1 MTEPRKRKKLGEL
14 YFSLCKTL
22 NDCFC
27 GRSSYPFNT
36 FSIYFIIAAA
46 IALPI
51 AMGQAY
57 FQSGWHIAIE
67 IIFILFYL
75 GFLSCTIL
83 FYRKSIWH
91 WCVAVILLVHYISL
105 ADVIIKNS
113 SEFNILYLGF
123 VGVYFISYAS
133 WKSANDVNR
142 KGGLIDTIVL
152 AIGIAGCVIGLIMLQ
167 KQVQYAKVVVIAGVA
182 LIYIYAIARSLFW
195 LVYTQERKKLSLIKT
210 MFYVVFYLVLII
222 GLPFFLLWTGVEES
236 ILQNVIIPIY
246 ASVLGGAL
254 ALAGVAWTIR
264 FTKNERVEQ
273 DKKRDEER
281 REEERKK
288 CIPYIKLCPY
298 DKAKYCVDA
307 NFYKGIDLEQEC
319 EKIKDKTF
327 YNVQIEDFTVKNIS
341 NTNVIMCGVIIDNLF
356 YPFNHKLIL
365 EKGELCSVSTTK
377 NFRVNLAKGVSKI
390 ALVVEDIFQNSYLV
404 NCCFF
409 SKVDTK
415 IPYLISEINSVE
427 YTGIIIDYYASDI
440 ELPTILVKETT
451 NEQHSFRT

>member
-195 LVYTQERKKLSLIKT
+195 LVYTQERIKLSLIKT

-288 CIPYIKLCPY
+288 YRPVFNIYHGEY
-298 DKAKYCVDA
+298 RSFVDA
-307 NFYKGIDLEQEC
+307 YFEDFNGIHEIGYGYLGSINREHQV
-319 EKIKDKTF
+319 I
-327 YNVQIEDFTVKNIS
+327 IEDFILENSCFTEFYIRGVKIN
-341 NTNVIMCGVIIDNLF
+341 NKQYDRDRNLF
-356 YPFNHKLIL
+356 IKKEAYVQFDLDHMLLNLSEIFQTISLI
-365 EKGELCSVSTTK
+365 
-377 NFRVNLAKGVSKI
+377 
-390 ALVVEDIFQNSYLV
+390 VEDLLGNVYEVPL
-404 NCCFF
+404 
-409 SKVDTK
+409 DT
-415 IPYLISEINSVE
+415 E
-427 YTGIIIDYYASDI
+427 I
-440 ELPTILVKETT
+440 ELKDGIRHVEIKG
-451 NEQHSFRT
+451 SRRIKI

>member
-91 WCVAVILLVHYISL
+91 WCVAVILLVHYVSL

-123 VGVYFISYAS
+123 VGVFFISYAS
-133 WKSANDVNR
+133 WKSAKDVNR

-152 AIGIAGCVIGLIMLQ
+152 AIGIAGCVIGLILLQ
-167 KQVQYAKVVVIAGVA
+167 EQLQYAKVVVIAGVA

-195 LVYTQERKKLSLIKT
+195 LVYTQERIKLSLIKT

-281 REEERKK
+281 RTEERKK
-288 CIPYIKLCPY
+288 YRPVFNIYHGEY
-298 DKAKYCVDA
+298 RSFVDA
-307 NFYKGIDLEQEC
+307 HFEDFNGIHEIGYGYLGSINREHQ
-319 EKIKDKTF
+319 
-327 YNVQIEDFTVKNIS
+327 VVIEDFILENSCFTEFYIRGVKIN
-341 NTNVIMCGVIIDNLF
+341 NKQYDRDRNLF
-356 YPFNHKLIL
+356 IKKEAYVQFDLDHMPLNLSEIFQTISLI
-365 EKGELCSVSTTK
+365 
-377 NFRVNLAKGVSKI
+377 
-390 ALVVEDIFQNSYLV
+390 VEDLLGNVYEVPL
-404 NCCFF
+404 
-409 SKVDTK
+409 DT
-415 IPYLISEINSVE
+415 E
-427 YTGIIIDYYASDI
+427 I
-440 ELPTILVKETT
+440 ELKDGIRHVEIKG
-451 NEQHSFRT
+451 SRRIKI

>member
-1 MTEPRKRKKLGEL
+1 MTDPRKRKKLGKL
-14 YFSLCKTL
+14 YFNLCKTL

-27 GRSSYPFNT
+27 GSSSSPFNT
-36 FSIYFIIAAA
+36 FSIYFLIAAA

-67 IIFILFYL
+67 IIFTLFYL

-83 FYRKSIWH
+83 FYRKSVWH

-123 VGVYFISYAS
+123 VGVFFISYAS
-133 WKSANDVNR
+133 WKSAKDVNR

-167 KQVQYAKVVVIAGVA
+167 EQVQYAKVFVIAGVA

-195 LVYTQERKKLSLIKT
+195 LVYTQERIKLSLIKT
-210 MFYVVFYLVLII
+210 MFYVVFYLVLIM
-222 GLPFFLLWTGVEES
+222 GLPFFLLWTGIEES

-254 ALAGVAWTIR
+254 ALAGVAWTIQ
-264 FTKNERVEQ
+264 FTKDERIEQ

-281 REEERKK
+281 RTEERKK
-288 CIPYIKLCPY
+288 YRPVFNIYHGEY
-298 DKAKYCVDA
+298 RSFVDA
-307 NFYKGIDLEQEC
+307 HFEDFNGIHEIGYGYLGSINREHQ
-319 EKIKDKTF
+319 
-327 YNVQIEDFTVKNIS
+327 VVIEDFILENSCFTEFYIRGVKVN
-341 NTNVIMCGVIIDNLF
+341 NKQYDRDRNLF
-356 YPFNHKLIL
+356 IKKEAYVQFDLDHMPLNLSEIFQTISLI
-365 EKGELCSVSTTK
+365 
-377 NFRVNLAKGVSKI
+377 
-390 ALVVEDIFQNSYLV
+390 VEDLLGNVYEVPL
-404 NCCFF
+404 
-409 SKVDTK
+409 DA
-415 IPYLISEINSVE
+415 E
-427 YTGIIIDYYASDI
+427 I
-440 ELPTILVKETT
+440 ELKDGIRHVEIKG
-451 NEQHSFRT
+451 SRRIKI

>member
-1 MTEPRKRKKLGEL
+1 MTDPRKRKKLGKL
-14 YFSLCKTL
+14 YFNLCKTL

-27 GRSSYPFNT
+27 GSSSSPFNT
-36 FSIYFIIAAA
+36 FSIYFLIAAA

-67 IIFILFYL
+67 IIFTLFYL

-83 FYRKSIWH
+83 FYRKSVWH

-123 VGVYFISYAS
+123 VGVFFISYAS
-133 WKSANDVNR
+133 WKSAKDVNR

-167 KQVQYAKVVVIAGVA
+167 EQVQYAKVFVIAGVA

-195 LVYTQERKKLSLIKT
+195 LVYTQERIKLSLIKT
-210 MFYVVFYLVLII
+210 MFYVVFYLVLIM
-222 GLPFFLLWTGVEES
+222 GLPFFLLWTGIEES

-254 ALAGVAWTIR
+254 ALAGVAWTIQ
-264 FTKNERVEQ
+264 FTKDERIEQ

-281 REEERKK
+281 RTEERKK
-288 CIPYIKLCPY
+288 YRPVFNIYHGEY
-298 DKAKYCVDA
+298 RSFVDA
-307 NFYKGIDLEQEC
+307 HFEDFNGIHEIGYGYLGSINREHQ
-319 EKIKDKTF
+319 
-327 YNVQIEDFTVKNIS
+327 VVIEDFILENSCFTEFYIRGVKVN
-341 NTNVIMCGVIIDNLF
+341 NKQYDRDRNLF
-356 YPFNHKLIL
+356 IKKEAYVQFDLDHMPLNLSEIFQTISLI
-365 EKGELCSVSTTK
+365 
-377 NFRVNLAKGVSKI
+377 
-390 ALVVEDIFQNSYLV
+390 VEDLLGNVYEVPL
-404 NCCFF
+404 
-409 SKVDTK
+409 DT
-415 IPYLISEINSVE
+415 E
-427 YTGIIIDYYASDI
+427 I
-440 ELPTILVKETT
+440 ELKDGIRHVEIKG
-451 NEQHSFRT
+451 SRRIKI

>member
-36 FSIYFIIAAA
+36 FSIYFLIAEA

-123 VGVYFISYAS
+123 VGVFFISYAS
-133 WKSANDVNR
+133 WKSAKDVNR

-167 KQVQYAKVVVIAGVA
+167 EQVQYAKVFVIAGVA

-195 LVYTQERKKLSLIKT
+195 LVYTQERIKLSLIKT
-210 MFYVVFYLVLII
+210 MFYVVFYLVLIM

-288 CIPYIKLCPY
+288 YRPVFNIYHGEY
-298 DKAKYCVDA
+298 RSFVDA
-307 NFYKGIDLEQEC
+307 YFEDFNGIHEIGYGYLGSINREHQV
-319 EKIKDKTF
+319 I
-327 YNVQIEDFTVKNIS
+327 IEDFILENSCFTEFYIRGVKIN
-341 NTNVIMCGVIIDNLF
+341 NKQYDRDRNLF
-356 YPFNHKLIL
+356 IKKEAYVQFDLDHMLLNLSEIFQTISLI
-365 EKGELCSVSTTK
+365 
-377 NFRVNLAKGVSKI
+377 
-390 ALVVEDIFQNSYLV
+390 VEDLLGNVYEVPL
-404 NCCFF
+404 
-409 SKVDTK
+409 DT
-415 IPYLISEINSVE
+415 E
-427 YTGIIIDYYASDI
+427 I
-440 ELPTILVKETT
+440 ELKDGIRHVEIKG
-451 NEQHSFRT
+451 SRRIKI

>member
-91 WCVAVILLVHYISL
+91 WCVAVILLVHYVSL

-113 SEFNILYLGF
+113 SEFSILYLGV
-123 VGVYFISYAS
+123 VGVFFISYAS
-133 WKSANDVNR
+133 WKSAKDVNR
-142 KGGLIDTIVL
+142 KGGLIDTVML
-152 AIGIAGCVIGLIMLQ
+152 AIGIASCVIGLILLQ
-167 KQVQYAKVVVIAGVA
+167 EQLQYAKVVVIAGVA

-195 LVYTQERKKLSLIKT
+195 LVYTQERIKLSLIKT

-288 CIPYIKLCPY
+288 YRPVFNIYHGEY
-298 DKAKYCVDA
+298 RSFVDA
-307 NFYKGIDLEQEC
+307 YFEDFNGIHEIGYGYLGSINREHQV
-319 EKIKDKTF
+319 I
-327 YNVQIEDFTVKNIS
+327 IEDFILENSCFTEFYIRGVKIN
-341 NTNVIMCGVIIDNLF
+341 NKQYDRDRNLF
-356 YPFNHKLIL
+356 IKKEAYVQFDLDHMLLNLSEIFQTISLI
-365 EKGELCSVSTTK
+365 
-377 NFRVNLAKGVSKI
+377 
-390 ALVVEDIFQNSYLV
+390 VEDLLGNVYEVPL
-404 NCCFF
+404 
-409 SKVDTK
+409 DT
-415 IPYLISEINSVE
+415 E
-427 YTGIIIDYYASDI
+427 I
-440 ELPTILVKETT
+440 ELKDGIRHVEIKG
-451 NEQHSFRT
+451 SRRIKI

>member
-1 MTEPRKRKKLGEL
+1 MTDPRKRKKLGKL
-14 YFSLCKTL
+14 YFNLCKTL

-27 GRSSYPFNT
+27 GSSSSPFNT
-36 FSIYFIIAAA
+36 FSIYFLIAAA

-67 IIFILFYL
+67 IIFTLFYL

-83 FYRKSIWH
+83 FYRKSVWH

-123 VGVYFISYAS
+123 VVFFFISYAS
-133 WKSANDVNR
+133 WKSAKDVNR

-167 KQVQYAKVVVIAGVA
+167 EQVQYAKVFVIAGVA

-195 LVYTQERKKLSLIKT
+195 LVYTQERIKLSLIKT
-210 MFYVVFYLVLII
+210 MFYVVFYLVLIM
-222 GLPFFLLWTGVEES
+222 GLPFFLLWTGIEES

-254 ALAGVAWTIR
+254 ALAGVAWTIQ
-264 FTKNERVEQ
+264 FTKDERIEQ

-281 REEERKK
+281 RTEERKK
-288 CIPYIKLCPY
+288 YRPVFNIYHGEY
-298 DKAKYCVDA
+298 RSFVDA
-307 NFYKGIDLEQEC
+307 HFEDFNGIHEIGYGYLGSINREHQ
-319 EKIKDKTF
+319 
-327 YNVQIEDFTVKNIS
+327 VVIEDFILENSCFTEFYIRGVKVN
-341 NTNVIMCGVIIDNLF
+341 NKQYDRDRNLF
-356 YPFNHKLIL
+356 IKKEAYVQFDLDHMPLNLSEIFQTISLI
-365 EKGELCSVSTTK
+365 
-377 NFRVNLAKGVSKI
+377 
-390 ALVVEDIFQNSYLV
+390 VEDLLGNVYEVPL
-404 NCCFF
+404 
-409 SKVDTK
+409 DA
-415 IPYLISEINSVE
+415 E
-427 YTGIIIDYYASDI
+427 I
-440 ELPTILVKETT
+440 ELKDGIRHVEIKG
-451 NEQHSFRT
+451 SRRIKI